1 MTDTN
6 ELITPR
12 LRLRSWSSSDEDAM
26 AAINRDPDVTRYLNR
41 SVDAAAVEA
50 FFGLVAEHWSEHGF
64 GFWAIELLQPDASG
78 SFIGFAGVVYPTFLP
93 ELADRPELGW
103 RLARSAWGHGY
114 AIEAATA
121 ARDNALGGLGLNELI
136 SIIHPGNVRSQ
147 RLATKLGMTRE
158 RQVFNPIL
166 KRPADVWQL
175 SGPNNST
182 TVA

>member
-121 ARDNALGGLGLNELI
+121 ASHKAWYDARTSGLQSHLETPRRRMATLRTQQLNHRRI
-136 SIIHPGNVRSQ
+136 DRKQ
-147 RLATKLGMTRE
+147 
-158 RQVFNPIL
+158 
-166 KRPADVWQL
+166 W
-175 SGPNNST
+175 
-182 TVA
+182 